1 MFHPA
6 FRSFFLFLF
15 LASCAVCHAEDIHLG
30 TCDRLPVVQVNIGNA
45 EFLFLVD
52 TGATSML
59 NIKSFTHGDPRKLSV
74 TSWSGTVEAKA
85 QDITLADL
93 VIGQHHLK
101 NLRLPAVD
109 LSAIGQACGKR
120 IDGVLGVDLLAR
132 LGATLDIKNHTAQLS
147 PDDTALEARVAE
159 LEEQLS
165 GCDLA
170 FNHADEKIFADCLDP
185 QIITFTVGGDFYGR
199 DAIMEYY
206 RTRYFSQHP
215 PAQVSLVPRA
225 HHLIGD
231 AIWME
236 YDLKVSLHGQTVLA
250 RGTALC
256 RKSEGKWRIVHMNH
270 SAPPADIQEAQK

>member
-1 MFHPA
+1 MFRIFLLLLFFA
-6 FRSFFLFLF
+6 FCS
-15 LASCAVCHAEDIHLG
+15 ASRAEEILLG
-30 TCDRLPVVQVNIGNA
+30 TCDRLPVVRVNVGNA
-45 EFLFLVD
+45 SFLFLLD

-59 NIKSFTHGDPRKLSV
+59 NIKSFAHGDPLNLSV
-74 TSWSGTVEAKA
+74 TSWSGTVETKA
-85 QDITLADL
+85 QDIVLADFM
-93 VIGQHHLK
+93 IGQHHLK

-109 LSAIGQACGKR
+109 LSAIGHACGKR

-132 LGATLDIKNHTAQLS
+132 LGATVDIKNHTAQLS
-147 PDDTALEARVAE
+147 PDENAIEARVAE

-170 FNHADEKIFADCLDP
+170 FNRADEQAFADCLDP
-185 QIITFTVGGDFYGR
+185 QIVTFTVGGDFYGR
-199 DAIMEYY
+199 EAIMEYY
-206 RTRYFSQHP
+206 RNRYFSQHP
-215 PAQVSLVPRA
+215 PAHVSLVPRA

-236 YDLKVSLHGQTVLA
+236 YDLKISVHGQTVLA

-270 SAPPADIQEAQK
+270 SSPPAEPQQAQK

>member
-1 MFHPA
+1 MFRPTL
-6 FRSFFLFLF
+6 RSFFVFL
-15 LASCAVCHAEDIHLG
+15 LIASCAVCHAEDIPLG
-30 TCDRLPVVQVNIGNA
+30 TCDRLPVVQVTIGKA
-45 EFLFLVD
+45 GFLFLVD

-59 NIKSFTHGDPRKLSV
+59 NIKSFAHGDPRKLSV
-74 TSWSGTVEAKA
+74 TSWSGTVETKA
-85 QDITLADL
+85 QDITLPDF

-101 NLRLPAVD
+101 GLRLPAVD

-120 IDGVLGVDLLAR
+120 IDGVLGVDLLTR

-147 PDDTALEARVAE
+147 PDDTAFEARVVD

-165 GCDLA
+165 DCGLA
-170 FNHADEKIFADCLDP
+170 FNSADERTFTDCLDP
-185 QIITFTVGGDFYGR
+185 QVVTFTVGGDFYGR
-199 DAIMEYY
+199 DTVMEYY
-206 RTRYFSQHP
+206 RNRYFSQHP
-215 PAQVSLVPRA
+215 PAQVYLVPRA

-236 YDLKVSLHGQTVLA
+236 YDLKISLHGQTVLA

-270 SAPPADIQEAQK
+270 SAPPADIQQAQK